1 MSCNFGDESRWHDFT
16 ESLFEAAQMEDYV
29 VYASFVRLDKG
40 ESGFISLW
48 WDDTLMFKDKSLA
61 EVKKYQKKW
70 IKKEGCEAY
79 FDTIRSLLDPAMMA
93 IHRKAWQIPE
103 VNERRSAEPGV
114 HMVVTSISKDNRPGW
129 YLVEV
134 RRSYPDGGLRAS
146 WPMPFVLVHESNDS
160 VIVRDPI
167 LGDLPIEEWRRLEE

>member
-1 MSCNFGDESRWHDFT
+1 MNVG
-16 ESLFEAAQMEDYV
+16 
-29 VYASFVRLDKG
+29 
-40 ESGFISLW
+40 
-48 WDDTLMFKDKSLA
+48 WDDTLMFKDRSLI

-103 VNERRSAEPGV
+103 VNDRASEGPGV
-114 HMVVTSISKDNRPGW
+114 HMVVTLISKDDRPGW
-129 YLVEV
+129 YRVEV

-146 WPMPFVLVHESNDS
+146 WPIPYLSLHESNDS
-160 VIVRDPI
+160 VMVNDVN
-167 LGDLPIEEWRRLEE
+167 LGDLPIEEWRRKTQKMN